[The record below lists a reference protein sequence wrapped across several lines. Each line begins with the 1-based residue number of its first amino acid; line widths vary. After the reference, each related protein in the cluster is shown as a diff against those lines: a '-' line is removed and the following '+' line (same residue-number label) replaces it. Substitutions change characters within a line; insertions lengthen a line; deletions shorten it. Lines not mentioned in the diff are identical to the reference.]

1 MYTILLVDD
10 ERSVIDALTMQID
23 WKNLGVDTVLT
34 ASNGQE
40 ALDYARSRPIALVV
54 ADIRMPGMDGLT
66 LVRHL
71 RQYSPE
77 THCILLSAYDEFA
90 YAREAMALG
99 VENYLL
105 KPLSLEEVEQTVKRA
120 LQNIYANRSGSYLAY
135 ANTLLRWVTGAIS
148 REELADRSIHFGINL
163 YLPEYAVACI
173 YKLKPAHIS
182 NYLERCHEIFAKEI
196 SIYHCRDEMNRALLL
211 MGGSC
216 LVLNEIHDKLVLLAE
231 QESVLDCIKI
241 VIGKVVAD
249 AMELPQSYLEACS
262 ALETDMLF
270 AADSNGAKALPQS
283 EDIQLIL
290 HERNSQMAEQQIQKY
305 ISTISESYD
314 QKDIIQYFQACI
326 HTVLLEY
333 PNAKEDIK
341 NQFVQRQKEFE
352 SIIARYGLRAALKE
366 VLLCTR
372 KLYFMQFDKLSPIV
386 QLALCY
392 IWNNFNDGISI
403 REFCNR
409 KRINPAYLGHLFK
422 CEFGVFFNEYL
433 LYIRISYATILLRDP
448 NLRIADIAEHAGFAS
463 TSYFIKCFKN
473 SKGIS
478 PARYRVEYYH
488 VFLNED

>member
-10 ERSVIDALTMQID
+10 EKSVVDALTMQID

-216 LVLNEIHDKLVLLAE
+216 LV
-231 QESVLDCIKI
+231 
-241 VIGKVVAD
+241 
-249 AMELPQSYLEACS
+249 
-262 ALETDMLF
+262 
-270 AADSNGAKALPQS
+270 
-283 EDIQLIL
+283 
-290 HERNSQMAEQQIQKY
+290 
-305 ISTISESYD
+305 
-314 QKDIIQYFQACI
+314 
-326 HTVLLEY
+326 
-333 PNAKEDIK
+333 
-341 NQFVQRQKEFE
+341 
-352 SIIARYGLRAALKE
+352 
-366 VLLCTR
+366 
-372 KLYFMQFDKLSPIV
+372 
-386 QLALCY
+386 
-392 IWNNFNDGISI
+392 
-403 REFCNR
+403 
-409 KRINPAYLGHLFK
+409 
-422 CEFGVFFNEYL
+422 
-433 LYIRISYATILLRDP
+433 
-448 NLRIADIAEHAGFAS
+448 
-463 TSYFIKCFKN
+463 
-473 SKGIS
+473 
-478 PARYRVEYYH
+478 
-488 VFLNED
+488 

>member
-10 ERSVIDALTMQID
+10 EKSVVDALTMQID

-231 QESVLDCIKI
+231 QESILDCIKI

-290 HERNSQMAEQQIQKY
+290 HERDSKVAVRQIQKY
-305 ISTISESYD
+305 ISTISESHA
-314 QKDIIQYFQACI
+314 QNDIMQYFQICAHAI
-326 HTVLLEY
+326 LLEY
-333 PNAKEDIK
+333 PQAKEDIQ
-341 NQFVQRQKEFE
+341 NQFLRHRKEFE
-352 SIIARYGLRAALKE
+352 NAAARDGLYAALEE
-366 VLLCTR
+366 VLLCAR
-372 KLYFMQFDKLSPIV
+372 KIYFAQFDKLSPIV

-392 IWNNFNDGISI
+392 IWRNFNEGISI
-403 REFCNR
+403 REFCAQ

-422 CEFGVFFNEYL
+422 CEFGTFFNEYL
-433 LYIRISYATILLRDP
+433 LYIRISYAMILLRDP
-448 NLRIADIAEHAGFAS
+448 NLRITDVAELAGFAS

-488 VFLNED
+488 IFLNEN

>member
-10 ERSVIDALTMQID
+10 EKSVVDALTMQID

-40 ALDYARSRPIALVV
+40 ALDFARSRPIALVV

-216 LVLNEIHDKLVLLAE
+216 LHDKLVLLAE
-231 QESVLDCIKI
+231 QESILDCIKI
-241 VIGKVVAD
+241 VIGKVLAD

-422 CEFGVFFNEYL
+422 CEFGVFFNKYL